1 MNNTLVIPNLTEG
14 FDIGNAY
21 ANFSNMKFATKV
33 KIGKKLELDKRIEV
47 HQVNYNGVD
56 YVVGDGKAVMGEF
69 KYSTDAYKLCVLTAI
84 ALKSGRKRN
93 VRAKICLGLPIM
105 NFERKVEEVRSII
118 ESWGVQELAIK
129 DENTGKYN
137 TYTIEIVDLK
147 FFIEGALPVL
157 NEDMSHQ
164 LTIDIGGGTINVVE
178 WEDMSPVNYTTLDA
192 SITNMYLN
200 IAEYLNYNYGGS
212 FTTGD
217 IEKIICKEKTVIP
230 INQVP
235 VDISAIYLMVQEFVD
250 GVVSSIEEAKFKV
263 GQVEKISIFG
273 GGVYSTFKYFTK
285 HYTHAEQVKDAQF
298 VNSKILRLVAKM

>member
-157 NEDMSHQ
+157 IDDLSHL
-164 LTIDIGGGTINVVE
+164 LTLDIGGGTINVVE
-178 WEDMSPVNYTTLDA
+178 WEDKSPVNYTT
-192 SITNMYLN
+192 
-200 IAEYLNYNYGGS
+200 
-212 FTTGD
+212 
-217 IEKIICKEKTVIP
+217 
-230 INQVP
+230 
-235 VDISAIYLMVQEFVD
+235 
-250 GVVSSIEEAKFKV
+250 
-263 GQVEKISIFG
+263 
-273 GGVYSTFKYFTK
+273 
-285 HYTHAEQVKDAQF
+285 
-298 VNSKILRLVAKM
+298 